1 MSNLTNN
8 NMYFNLIQPKIFN
21 FLQYQISDDDPVRKL
36 SAILEEM
43 DFSILLQVFSY
54 KIKVH
59 PIRMFAIILYAY
71 SRGIYSTRDIE
82 LACQENI
89 KFRFLLQDSALP
101 DHSTISRFLNEIEYL
116 LPNLFEQFLKI
127 IFEMENISTDTIY
140 IDGTKIEAYSN
151 RYSFVWRGSVEKYS
165 SRLDK
170 KIELLI
176 ENFNNDFN
184 KNYESFLEI
193 CSYLSNINIKFV
205 KGRGHRKSKEQK
217 YFEKC
222 MDYLEKYQRYS
233 NHFINFRGRNSYSK
247 TDIDATFMR
256 MKDDY
261 MRNGQLKP
269 GYNLQIGVIS
279 EYICA
284 YDVFPNPSDSKT
296 LIPFLDKISALNL
309 NIKNVV
315 ADAGYES
322 INNYEYLEKNG
333 YNSYIKPIYFE
344 KSKTRK
350 FKTDLNRVE
359 NLIYNS
365 KENKLF
371 RKDGFEL
378 NYLYSNKKGTIH
390 YFFNSKT
397 EKKVKYNARFRILS
411 DKSKENISSEYGK
424 RLRLNRSIQVEGVF
438 AVLKE
443 DMKLRK
449 LKVRGKRSVLREIG
463 IFCMGY
469 NFNRYI
475 SRRIRNCK
483 GTTLHPLKAV

>member
-21 FLQYQISDDDPVRKL
+21 LLQYQISDDDPVRKL

-54 KIKVH
+54 KTKVH

-101 DHSTISRFLNEIEYL
+101 DHSTISRFLNEIEHL

-176 ENFNNDFN
+176 EN
-184 KNYESFLEI
+184 
-193 CSYLSNINIKFV
+193 
-205 KGRGHRKSKEQK
+205 
-217 YFEKC
+217 
-222 MDYLEKYQRYS
+222 
-233 NHFINFRGRNSYSK
+233 
-247 TDIDATFMR
+247 
-256 MKDDY
+256 
-261 MRNGQLKP
+261 
-269 GYNLQIGVIS
+269 
-279 EYICA
+279 
-284 YDVFPNPSDSKT
+284 
-296 LIPFLDKISALNL
+296 
-309 NIKNVV
+309 
-315 ADAGYES
+315 
-322 INNYEYLEKNG
+322 
-333 YNSYIKPIYFE
+333 
-344 KSKTRK
+344 
-350 FKTDLNRVE
+350 
-359 NLIYNS
+359 LIYNS

-378 NYLYSNKKGTIH
+378 NYLYSNKKETIH

-424 RLRLNRSIQVEGVF
+424 RLRLNRSIQVEGAF

-475 SRRIRNCK
+475 SRRIRNRK
-483 GTTLHPLKAV
+483 GTTLHLLKAV

>member
-1 MSNLTNN
+1 MKWR
-8 NMYFNLIQPKIFN
+8 I
-21 FLQYQISDDDPVRKL
+21 
-36 SAILEEM
+36 
-43 DFSILLQVFSY
+43 
-54 KIKVH
+54 
-59 PIRMFAIILYAY
+59 
-71 SRGIYSTRDIE
+71 
-82 LACQENI
+82 
-89 KFRFLLQDSALP
+89 FLLIP
-101 DHSTISRFLNEIEYL
+101 
-116 LPNLFEQFLKI
+116 
-127 IFEMENISTDTIY
+127 Y

-176 ENFNNDFN
+176 
-184 KNYESFLEI
+184 
-193 CSYLSNINIKFV
+193 
-205 KGRGHRKSKEQK
+205 
-217 YFEKC
+217 
-222 MDYLEKYQRYS
+222 
-233 NHFINFRGRNSYSK
+233 
-247 TDIDATFMR
+247 
-256 MKDDY
+256 
-261 MRNGQLKP
+261 
-269 GYNLQIGVIS
+269 
-279 EYICA
+279 
-284 YDVFPNPSDSKT
+284 
-296 LIPFLDKISALNL
+296 
-309 NIKNVV
+309 
-315 ADAGYES
+315 
-322 INNYEYLEKNG
+322 
-333 YNSYIKPIYFE
+333 
-344 KSKTRK
+344 
-350 FKTDLNRVE
+350 E

-424 RLRLNRSIQVEGVF
+424 RLRLNRSIQVEGAF

>member
-21 FLQYQISDDDPVRKL
+21 LLQYQISDDDPVRKL

-54 KIKVH
+54 KTKVH

-89 KFRFLLQDSALP
+89 KFRFLLQDSALL
-101 DHSTISRFLNEIEYL
+101 DHSTISRFLNKIEHL

-222 MDYLEKYQRYS
+222 MDYLEKYKRYS

-350 FKTDLNRVE
+350 FKNDLNRVE

-378 NYLYSNKKGTIH
+378 NYLYSNKKGTIY

-424 RLRLNRSIQVEGVF
+424 RLRLNRSIQVEGAF

-483 GTTLHPLKAV
+483 GTKLHPLKAV

>member
-8 NMYFNLIQPKIFN
+8 NIYFNLIQPKIFN
-21 FLQYQISDDDPVRKL
+21 LLQYQISDDDPVRKL

-54 KIKVH
+54 KTKLH

-101 DHSTISRFLNEIEYL
+101 DHSTISRFLNKIEHL

-184 KNYESFLEI
+184 KNYESCLEI

-233 NHFINFRGRNSYSK
+233 NHFINFRKRNSYSK

-269 GYNLQIGVIS
+269 GYN
-279 EYICA
+279 
-284 YDVFPNPSDSKT
+284 
-296 LIPFLDKISALNL
+296 
-309 NIKNVV
+309 
-315 ADAGYES
+315 
-322 INNYEYLEKNG
+322 
-333 YNSYIKPIYFE
+333 SYIKPIYFE

-350 FKTDLNRVE
+350 FKNDLNRVE

-424 RLRLNRSIQVEGVF
+424 RLKLNRSIQVEGAF

-463 IFCMGY
+463 IFCVGY

-483 GTTLHPLKAV
+483 GTTLYPLKAV

>member
-21 FLQYQISDDDPVRKL
+21 LLQYQISDDDPVRKL

-54 KIKVH
+54 KTKVH

-101 DHSTISRFLNEIEYL
+101 DHSTISRFLNEIEHL

-176 ENFNNDFN
+176 EN
-184 KNYESFLEI
+184 
-193 CSYLSNINIKFV
+193 
-205 KGRGHRKSKEQK
+205 
-217 YFEKC
+217 
-222 MDYLEKYQRYS
+222 
-233 NHFINFRGRNSYSK
+233 
-247 TDIDATFMR
+247 
-256 MKDDY
+256 
-261 MRNGQLKP
+261 
-269 GYNLQIGVIS
+269 
-279 EYICA
+279 
-284 YDVFPNPSDSKT
+284 
-296 LIPFLDKISALNL
+296 
-309 NIKNVV
+309 
-315 ADAGYES
+315 
-322 INNYEYLEKNG
+322 
-333 YNSYIKPIYFE
+333 
-344 KSKTRK
+344 
-350 FKTDLNRVE
+350 
-359 NLIYNS
+359 LIYNS

-378 NYLYSNKKGTIH
+378 NYLYSNKKETIH

-424 RLRLNRSIQVEGVF
+424 RLRLNRSIQVEGAF

>member
-1 MSNLTNN
+1 
-8 NMYFNLIQPKIFN
+8 
-21 FLQYQISDDDPVRKL
+21 
-36 SAILEEM
+36 
-43 DFSILLQVFSY
+43 
-54 KIKVH
+54 
-59 PIRMFAIILYAY
+59 
-71 SRGIYSTRDIE
+71 
-82 LACQENI
+82 
-89 KFRFLLQDSALP
+89 
-101 DHSTISRFLNEIEYL
+101 
-116 LPNLFEQFLKI
+116 
-127 IFEMENISTDTIY
+127 
-140 IDGTKIEAYSN
+140 
-151 RYSFVWRGSVEKYS
+151 
-165 SRLDK
+165 
-170 KIELLI
+170 
-176 ENFNNDFN
+176 
-184 KNYESFLEI
+184 
-193 CSYLSNINIKFV
+193 
-205 KGRGHRKSKEQK
+205 
-217 YFEKC
+217 
-222 MDYLEKYQRYS
+222 MDYLGKYQRYS

-309 NIKNVV
+309 NIKNVI

-322 INNYEYLEKNG
+322 INNYEYLEKNR
-333 YNSYIKPIYFE
+333 YNSYIKSIYFE
-344 KSKTRK
+344 KAKTRK
-350 FKTDLNRVE
+350 FKNDLNRVE

-371 RKDGFEL
+371 RKAGFEL

-390 YFFNSKT
+390 YFFNSKI

-424 RLRLNRSIQVEGVF
+424 RLRLNRSIQVEGAF

-475 SRRIRNCK
+475 SRRIRNYK
-483 GTTLHPLKAV
+483 GTTLNPLKAV

>member
-1 MSNLTNN
+1 MKWR
-8 NMYFNLIQPKIFN
+8 I
-21 FLQYQISDDDPVRKL
+21 
-36 SAILEEM
+36 
-43 DFSILLQVFSY
+43 
-54 KIKVH
+54 
-59 PIRMFAIILYAY
+59 
-71 SRGIYSTRDIE
+71 
-82 LACQENI
+82 
-89 KFRFLLQDSALP
+89 FLLIP
-101 DHSTISRFLNEIEYL
+101 
-116 LPNLFEQFLKI
+116 
-127 IFEMENISTDTIY
+127 Y

-350 FKTDLNRVE
+350 FKNDLNRVE

-424 RLRLNRSIQVEGVF
+424 RLKLNRSIQVEGAF

-463 IFCMGY
+463 IFCIGY

>member
-8 NMYFNLIQPKIFN
+8 NIYFNLIQPKIFN
-21 FLQYQISDDDPVRKL
+21 LLQYQISDDDPVRKL

-54 KIKVH
+54 KTKVH
-59 PIRMFAIILYAY
+59 PIRMFAIILYTY
-71 SRGIYSTRDIE
+71 SRGIYSTGDIE

-101 DHSTISRFLNEIEYL
+101 DHSTTSRFLNKIEHL

-151 RYSFVWRGSVEKYS
+151 RYSFVWRDSVEKYS

-233 NHFINFRGRNSYSK
+233 NHFINFRERNSYSK

-269 GYNLQIGVIS
+269 GYN
-279 EYICA
+279 
-284 YDVFPNPSDSKT
+284 
-296 LIPFLDKISALNL
+296 
-309 NIKNVV
+309 
-315 ADAGYES
+315 
-322 INNYEYLEKNG
+322 
-333 YNSYIKPIYFE
+333 SYIKPIYFE

-350 FKTDLNRVE
+350 FKNDLNRAE

-424 RLRLNRSIQVEGVF
+424 RLKLNRSIQVEGAF

-463 IFCMGY
+463 IFCVGY

-475 SRRIRNCK
+475 SRRIRNSK

>member
-21 FLQYQISDDDPVRKL
+21 LLQYQISDDDPVRKL

-54 KIKVH
+54 KTKVH

-101 DHSTISRFLNEIEYL
+101 DHSTISRFLNEIEHL

-176 ENFNNDFN
+176 
-184 KNYESFLEI
+184 
-193 CSYLSNINIKFV
+193 
-205 KGRGHRKSKEQK
+205 
-217 YFEKC
+217 
-222 MDYLEKYQRYS
+222 
-233 NHFINFRGRNSYSK
+233 
-247 TDIDATFMR
+247 
-256 MKDDY
+256 
-261 MRNGQLKP
+261 
-269 GYNLQIGVIS
+269 
-279 EYICA
+279 
-284 YDVFPNPSDSKT
+284 
-296 LIPFLDKISALNL
+296 
-309 NIKNVV
+309 
-315 ADAGYES
+315 
-322 INNYEYLEKNG
+322 
-333 YNSYIKPIYFE
+333 
-344 KSKTRK
+344 
-350 FKTDLNRVE
+350 E

-424 RLRLNRSIQVEGVF
+424 RLRLNRSIQVEGAF

>member
-21 FLQYQISDDDPVRKL
+21 LLQYQISDDDPVRKL

-54 KIKVH
+54 KTKVH
-59 PIRMFAIILYAY
+59 PIRIFAIILYAY

-101 DHSTISRFLNEIEYL
+101 DHSTISRFLNEIEHL

-176 ENFNNDFN
+176 
-184 KNYESFLEI
+184 
-193 CSYLSNINIKFV
+193 
-205 KGRGHRKSKEQK
+205 
-217 YFEKC
+217 
-222 MDYLEKYQRYS
+222 
-233 NHFINFRGRNSYSK
+233 
-247 TDIDATFMR
+247 
-256 MKDDY
+256 
-261 MRNGQLKP
+261 
-269 GYNLQIGVIS
+269 
-279 EYICA
+279 
-284 YDVFPNPSDSKT
+284 
-296 LIPFLDKISALNL
+296 
-309 NIKNVV
+309 
-315 ADAGYES
+315 
-322 INNYEYLEKNG
+322 
-333 YNSYIKPIYFE
+333 
-344 KSKTRK
+344 
-350 FKTDLNRVE
+350 E

-424 RLRLNRSIQVEGVF
+424 RLRLNRSIQVEGAF